1 MLGTQI
7 INRYNTL
14 LIKFADNPEFLELI
28 ALARNYYDI
37 CNVEHGNKNTV
48 YSINNPYDRLI
59 ADLLVLEDER
69 KR

>member
-7 INRYNTL
+7 INRYNAL

-37 CNVEHGNKNTV
+37 CNVEHGNKIQYIV
-48 YSINNPYDRLI
+48 LI
-59 ADLLVLEDER
+59 IHMID
-69 KR
+69 